1 MIKTINPHII
11 NNDDNSTETVL
22 ETKIKLATVV
32 ESFNRER
39 QALPLY
45 LIIDEDS
52 PYAIDNLRHGII
64 IDVLA

>member
-1 MIKTINPHII
+1 MIKTIDAKHTHS
-11 NNDDNSTETVL
+11 DYSTNSVL

-32 ESFNRER
+32 ESFDLKH

-45 LIIDEDS
+45 LIIDDDS

-64 IDVLA
+64 IDTSA

>member
-1 MIKTINPHII
+1 MIKTINAKHTH
-11 NNDDNSTETVL
+11 NDYSTNSVL

-32 ESFNRER
+32 ESFNREW

>member
-1 MIKTINPHII
+1 MIKTIDAKHTHN
-11 NNDDNSTETVL
+11 DNSTNTVL

-32 ESFNRER
+32 ESFNREW

-45 LIIDEDS
+45 LIINDDS

-64 IDVLA
+64 IDTSA